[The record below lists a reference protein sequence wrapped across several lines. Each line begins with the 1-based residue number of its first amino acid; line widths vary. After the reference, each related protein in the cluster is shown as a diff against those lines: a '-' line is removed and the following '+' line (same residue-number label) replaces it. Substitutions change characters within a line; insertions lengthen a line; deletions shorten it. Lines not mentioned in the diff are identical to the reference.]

1 MSNNTSSTSAP
12 RGLSIHTLL
21 ILSFVVV
28 SLMPISI
35 LGFKIYDAA
44 WDNAWREVREK
55 HQSLAKNLAAP
66 IQRYLDDRHI
76 ALSLVKKQLRLLPMG
91 ADIRQT
97 HRLLTDGLGGLND
110 FQALFLL
117 TADQTILDCASRY
130 TIHEPTEQR
139 FDFGDDDYFRR
150 VTATGRPL
158 LSPVVVN
165 PLSGKTTLLVALPL
179 GINSLKGGA
188 AFLVGE
194 LRLEVIEHMRS
205 GIHFGRHGHSAIV
218 DGLGH
223 VVAHPNP
230 VWMDDSIKDLSNLS
244 IVQKMMAGDTGVT
257 EFYSPFKMEDMVAGY
272 TAIPGYGWGIMV
284 PQPRIEVQAQVDKV
298 LRAEL
303 IWAMAGLTIA
313 LIVGFSLARWI
324 TRPINRL
331 AAAGRGLQEN
341 NYDYRLP
348 RSRDYA
354 PREIQQLGKAFGG
367 AVKDLITSR
376 HELDTLNQS
385 LQHRVDEATAELRTA
400 NAKLEQLAQQDHL
413 TQLANRRHFE
423 ETMTSLASRR
433 QGDPQTVCLLLLDID
448 RFKDIND
455 QNGHGA
461 GDAVLTQIADILQ
474 QSLRHTD
481 LAARYAGDEFVV
493 MLRADLA
500 AGRQRAIQLREAI
513 DAHPFVYD
521 GQQLRATV
529 SIGLVS
535 CQINHDCCSVEDI
548 LRQVDEAM
556 YEAKH
561 QGRNRIAEM
570 PLTIVK

>member
-1 MSNNTSSTSAP
+1 MSTNNNTATP

-44 WDNAWREVREK
+44 WGNAWREVREK

-66 IQRYLDDRHI
+66 IQRYLDDRHV
-76 ALSLVKKQLRLLPMG
+76 ALSLVKKQLRNLPMG
-91 ADIRQT
+91 ANKNQT
-97 HRLLTDGLGGLND
+97 HRILSDGLGGLND

-117 TADQTILDCASRY
+117 TPDQTILDYASRY
-130 TIHEPTEQR
+130 AVQEPSKIR
-139 FDFGDDDYFRR
+139 LDIDDNDFFRR
-150 VTATGRPL
+150 VIAAGRPL
-158 LSPVVVN
+158 LSPVVIN

-179 GINSLKGGA
+179 GINSLQGDA
-188 AFLVGE
+188 CFLVGE

-230 VWMDDSIKDLSNLS
+230 AWMDDTIKDLSNLS
-244 IVQKMMAGDTGVT
+244 IVKEMMAGDTGVT
-257 EFYSPFKMEDMVAGY
+257 EFYSPFKKEDMVAGY

-284 PQPRIEVQAQVDKV
+284 PQPRIEVQEQVDKV

-313 LIVGFSLARWI
+313 LVVGFSLARWI

-341 NYDYRLP
+341 NYEYRLP
-348 RSRDYA
+348 RSRDFA

-376 HELDTLNQS
+376 HELDALNQS
-385 LQHRVDEATAELRTA
+385 LQQRVDEATAELRMA

-448 RFKDIND
+448 RFKEIND
-455 QNGHGA
+455 RYGHAA
-461 GDAVLTQIADILQ
+461 GDAVLTQIAEILRL
-474 QSLRHTD
+474 SLRHTD

-500 AGRQRAIQLREAI
+500 AGRHRASQLRESI
-513 DAHPFVYD
+513 DTHPFVYD
-521 GQQLRATV
+521 GKQLRATV

-535 CQINHDCCSVEDI
+535 CQINQDCCSVEDV

-570 PLTIVK
+570 PLTVVK